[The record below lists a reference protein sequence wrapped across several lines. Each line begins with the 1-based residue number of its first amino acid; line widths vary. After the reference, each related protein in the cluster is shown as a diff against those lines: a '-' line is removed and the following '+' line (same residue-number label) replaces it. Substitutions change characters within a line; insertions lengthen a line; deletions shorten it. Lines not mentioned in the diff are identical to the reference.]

1 MSVKFKTVVNRLPDV
16 GKTVSLLNGR
26 KVEVGVLKGEHA
38 WLAGIHE
45 YGCTIRAQ
53 NAKYLTVP
61 CSPKAVGKSARDFP
75 DLWTFTSKSGEKFL
89 CRDTGPKTFECL
101 CWLTTEVVIPERAFL
116 RNGHDANIDD
126 VMKRA
131 ERAVGQLI
139 AGRMDV
145 QTFLDLI
152 GQTLSGK
159 IETFAR
165 NLSDPPNSP
174 ITAEN
179 KGSNNPLVDTG
190 NMIGSISWSTN

>member
-1 MSVKFKTVVNRLPDV
+1 MAIKFKTVVNRLPDV
-16 GKTVSLLNGR
+16 GKRASLLNGR
-26 KVEVGVLKGEHA
+26 KVEVGALKGEHA

-45 YGCTIRAQ
+45 YGCTIHPQ

-61 CSPKAVGKSARDFP
+61 CFPKAVGKSARDFP
-75 DLWTFTSKSGEKFL
+75 DLWTYTSQSGEKFL

-101 CWLTTEVVIPERAFL
+101 FWLTTEVVIPERAFL

-179 KGSNNPLVDTG
+179 KGSNNPLQDTG
-190 NMIGSISWSTN
+190 NMIAGISWRTN